1 MKTLFPISLLI
12 AVSACT
18 TNPVEI
24 TSEQIQEDPRTIIDL
39 GEQGNPEQHPSQNEL
54 EYELPNLQPH
64 FDPIAHAGAI
74 EEVAKGF
81 WFVEGPVWTD
91 DNVLL
96 FSDIPAN
103 KVYQVEGGELAIFK
117 NRSENS
123 NGLTLDNDGHIVA
136 AQHGTRSISKIENG
150 ESTVIVEQFEGK
162 KLNSPNDLVYHSNGD
177 LFFTDPPYG
186 IEDQQRELEQNHVFH
201 YSASGELT
209 SIWAGEDWTR
219 PNGVALS
226 LNERTLYVS
235 YTNEA
240 VVRAF
245 PIDERG
251 NVGEGEI
258 FADVSSVADGMTVD
272 PFGNLYVT
280 TVAGIEV
287 LNSDGE
293 LWGTLSIPNQPSN
306 CTFGGE
312 DGNTLYVT
320 AVDAVYAIPF
330 SW

>member
-1 MKTLFPISLLI
+1 
-12 AVSACT
+12 
-18 TNPVEI
+18 
-24 TSEQIQEDPRTIIDL
+24 
-39 GEQGNPEQHPSQNEL
+39 
-54 EYELPNLQPH
+54 
-64 FDPIAHAGAI
+64 
-74 EEVAKGF
+74 
-81 WFVEGPVWTD
+81 
-91 DNVLL
+91 DNTLL

-103 KVYQVEGGELAIFK
+103 KVYQVEDGELAIFK

-123 NGLTLDNDGHIVA
+123 NGLTLDPNGDIVA
-136 AQHGTRSISKIENG
+136 AQHGTRSISKVANG
-150 ESTVIVEQFEGK
+150 ESTVIVDQFEGQR
-162 KLNSPNDLVYHSNGD
+162 LNSPNDLVYHSNGD

-186 IEDQQRELEQNHVFH
+186 IEDYQRELEQNHVFH
-201 YSASGELT
+201 YTASGDLR
-209 SIWAGEDWTR
+209 SIWTGDSSTR
-219 PNGVALS
+219 PNGIALS
-226 LNERTLYVS
+226 VNERTLYVS

-245 PIDERG
+245 PINERG
-251 NVGEGEI
+251 EVEEGEI
-258 FADVSSVADGMTVD
+258 FAHVSSVADGMTVD

-312 DGNTLYVT
+312 DQNTLYVT